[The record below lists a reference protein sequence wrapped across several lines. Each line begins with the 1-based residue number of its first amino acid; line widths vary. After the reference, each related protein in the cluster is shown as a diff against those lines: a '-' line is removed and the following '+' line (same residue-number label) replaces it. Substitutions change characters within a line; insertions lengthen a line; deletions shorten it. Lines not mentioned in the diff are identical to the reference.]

1 MRLILL
7 LRLLF
12 TLLIP
17 TSALAD
23 LRLVVL
29 SPDLTENIF
38 ALGKGQSVVGRV
50 STADY
55 PNDVLSVPIIG
66 DYQSL
71 DAEAI
76 LELDPDYVLAWQG
89 GNSERQLTYLESLG
103 LKLIRIKGDTLADI
117 PSQLTY
123 LGRLLGADAEA
134 ESLIAEYHRR
144 SASSLVS
151 IERPKRVFYQLWSDP
166 MLTLNAQSV
175 VSETIAHCGGVNLF
189 KDRSEMAPQ
198 VSIESVITVNPE
210 VILASDGLPDSWQ
223 EAWQKWPFVDAV
235 KHQKLY
241 KINSDYL
248 HRLTMRTLDGV
259 DEVCEILNS
268 LD

>member
-1 MRLILL
+1 MRLVLL

-12 TLLIP
+12 ILLIP
-17 TSALAD
+17 TTALAE

-38 ALGKGQSVVGRV
+38 ALRKGDTVVGRV
-50 STADY
+50 SSADF
-55 PNDVLSVPIIG
+55 PDEVLNVPIIG

-76 LELDPDYVLAWQG
+76 VKLDPDYVLAWKG

-103 LKLIRIKGDTLADI
+103 LKLVRIKGDTLADI
-117 PSQLTY
+117 PSQLTE
-123 LGRLLGADAEA
+123 LGRLLEAEA
-134 ESLIAEYHRR
+134 EADNLIAEYHRR
-144 SASSLVS
+144 LANSRVNA
-151 IERPKRVFYQLWSDP
+151 EKPKRVFYQLWSDP

-198 VSIESVITVNPE
+198 VSIESVISVDPDL
-210 VILASDGLPDSWQ
+210 ILASDGLPENWQ
-223 EAWQKWPFVDAV
+223 EAWQNWPFLNAV
-235 KHQKLY
+235 KHQRLY

>member
-1 MRLILL
+1 ML

-12 TLLIP
+12 VLLIP
-17 TSALAD
+17 TTALAD

-38 ALGKGQSVVGRV
+38 ALGKGDAVVGRV
-50 STADY
+50 SSADY
-55 PNDVLSVPIIG
+55 PDDVLNVPVIG

-76 LELDPDYVLAWQG
+76 VKLDPDYVLAWKG

-103 LKLIRIKGDTLADI
+103 LQLVRIKGDTLEDI
-117 PSQLTY
+117 PYQLTE
-123 LGRLLGADAEA
+123 LGQLLQAEA
-134 ESLIAEYHRR
+134 EADNLIAEYHRR
-144 SASSLVS
+144 LANSAVNV
-151 IERPKRVFYQLWSDP
+151 EQPKRVFYQLWSDP
-166 MLTLNAQSV
+166 ILTLNAQSV
-175 VSETIAHCGGVNLF
+175 VSETIEHCGGVNIF
-189 KDRSEMAPQ
+189 KERPEMAPQ
-198 VSIESVITVNPE
+198 VSIESVISHNPE
-210 VILASDGLPDSWQ
+210 LILASDGLPDAWQ
-223 EAWQKWPFVDAV
+223 EEWQQWSFIDAV